1 MRLILFGSP
10 GVGKGTQA
18 KIISKN
24 FNIPH
29 ISTGDILRKAVK
41 DKTELGKRAGI
52 PRSSLYYYAKNPGK
66 LSLEK
71 AEKVRKLA
79 GVSRE
84 EWDKWMERAVR

>member
-1 MRLILFGSP
+1 MKGLAKGGFLEVLKEAAERL
-10 GVGKGTQA
+10 
-18 KIISKN
+18 KI
-24 FNIPH
+24 
-29 ISTGDILRKAVK
+29 TLY
-41 DKTELGKRAGI
+41 ELGKRAGI